1 MALIITNPTGEGY
14 NLDAQ
19 QRYFLYGGNDCL
31 GTRQCWDVLYPQL
44 VGDDLTLY
52 RAAFA
57 FQAPCLAMTLRG
69 VRIDEPQRR
78 LLTAAC
84 EREETAAVAALNAN
98 PQLQE
103 MWDVLGKRPD
113 SKCAKHPSGKLHQWL
128 PRGAEPRDQFCK
140 HCGGPRLVGTEF
152 NPHSSTQCAHLLY
165 DLLGLK
171 RRWSKQRD
179 AAGRRHLTTDDEAL
193 EAIALHD
200 PEVAGLIDLI
210 LVARGLR
217 KQLGVLRARLDPDG
231 RWRATFNVCAAS
243 TGRMSSSK
251 SPYRS
256 GGNMQNVA
264 DKNRGMFT
272 ADPGLQLFYA
282 DMEAAESTL
291 VAWDAECP
299 QDIKDHENGDAHTGL
314 AQTIF
319 PDLDWGAAGGD
330 PKLLRAIAEQR
341 PPWGSDGSQVS
352 SYRQVAKVTRHG
364 CLHPDM
370 EVLTQAGWCR
380 VGDEPSALVAVWSPT
395 GMLWERPTWHRVEVA
410 EDLVCAAGRNYS
422 QLTTA
427 DHRIAVKN
435 NGVWGEKAAGS
446 FAWSYGELPVAGNL
460 DAGHDVRVADA
471 RVLAM
476 VWADGSNSLGYT
488 VLTLKKQRKV
498 QRCRELLQAAELPFA
513 ERGGAAGSA
522 GYRRYT
528 QFYIRGPGL
537 LRKELDWDL
546 LSWSLPARQAFLSE
560 LVHWDGCASG
570 GRVRILNTHL
580 DELRI
585 IQTLAHISGQA
596 ATINAAGK
604 PRPNEVQCYCL
615 SLSLRQTTSAHS
627 VAVSALPYKGT
638 VYCLRDTSTGYFLV
652 RHKGII
658 SVTGNTNIGMS
669 AVGIARQLHSSRKLG
684 AEMRERYF
692 ARYPENLARQLEIRG
707 RVRDSGVLV
716 GPLGNTR
723 RFLGRLW
730 EDDIQREAL
739 AQTQQSTVAWML
751 GLAVWR
757 IWYELDTRLNIAST
771 PRPSD
776 PNRVWLLGPIHDAV
790 VGLVRPDDDA
800 ALARVKEIMECP
812 IVVHRKLLRI
822 RCEIQVGP
830 NWGHAALKKWL
841 GPRAAERIKQEGTIQ

>member
-69 VRIDEPQRR
+69 ARIDEPQRR

-364 CLHPDM
+364 
-370 EVLTQAGWCR
+370 
-380 VGDEPSALVAVWSPT
+380 
-395 GMLWERPTWHRVEVA
+395 
-410 EDLVCAAGRNYS
+410 
-422 QLTTA
+422 
-427 DHRIAVKN
+427 
-435 NGVWGEKAAGS
+435 
-446 FAWSYGELPVAGNL
+446 
-460 DAGHDVRVADA
+460 
-471 RVLAM
+471 
-476 VWADGSNSLGYT
+476 
-488 VLTLKKQRKV
+488 
-498 QRCRELLQAAELPFA
+498 
-513 ERGGAAGSA
+513 
-522 GYRRYT
+522 
-528 QFYIRGPGL
+528 
-537 LRKELDWDL
+537 
-546 LSWSLPARQAFLSE
+546 
-560 LVHWDGCASG
+560 
-570 GRVRILNTHL
+570 
-580 DELRI
+580 
-585 IQTLAHISGQA
+585 
-596 ATINAAGK
+596 
-604 PRPNEVQCYCL
+604 
-615 SLSLRQTTSAHS
+615 
-627 VAVSALPYKGT
+627 
-638 VYCLRDTSTGYFLV
+638 
-652 RHKGII
+652 
-658 SVTGNTNIGMS
+658 TNIGMS